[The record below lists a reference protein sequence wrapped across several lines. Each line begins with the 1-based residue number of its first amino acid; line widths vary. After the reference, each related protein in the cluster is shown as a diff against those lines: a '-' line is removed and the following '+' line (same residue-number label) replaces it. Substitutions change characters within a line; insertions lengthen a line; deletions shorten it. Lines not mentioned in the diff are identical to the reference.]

1 MKDRKKI
8 IEEFSDL
15 LNEEISNT
23 VEQDISYERLAWAER
38 ILILQSA
45 PVHIIAELIK
55 NIIAHNQKVQF
66 VVIGRETCLKLREEF
81 GIKIVEII
89 SHNKVFGDDD
99 IELVKKAAEKY
110 AVEAVIFCNNF
121 VNSVDFS
128 NVEHITSFLDKKIPI
143 FSYSYVQKE
152 LNLHKNVSSH
162 IYGCI
167 AYKALVEWFQAAD
180 NGGAEV

>member
-23 VEQDISYERLAWAER
+23 VEQDISYTQLAWAER

-45 PVHIIAELIK
+45 PVYIIAELIK
-55 NIIAHNQKVQF
+55 NILAHNQMAQF
-66 VVIGRETCLKLREEF
+66 VIIGKEMCIKLREEF
-81 GIKIVEII
+81 GMKIMEMV
-89 SHNKVFGDDD
+89 SHNKAFEDDD
-99 IELVKKAAEKY
+99 LELVIKTTETY
-110 AVEAVIFCNNF
+110 AIDAVVFCNNF

-128 NVEHITSFLDKKIPI
+128 NVEHVTAFLDKKIPI

-152 LNLHKNVSSH
+152 LNLHRNVFSH

-167 AYKALVEWFQAAD
+167 AYKALVEWFQTSY
-180 NGGAEV
+180 NGGADI